1 MERLLKNVTEND
13 IINFDYIKRNDIC
26 LTDSDIKKIDKL
38 FSSRESFEILNN
50 AYSRITCGDD
60 SLYSKNINLAPSAAL
75 DVYKN
80 YRKYHIF
87 NNPLYRYF
95 NYYEILG
102 YVRKNVRVY
111 RILNKFENENSPNNS
126 IHIFARHK
134 KIFNIKYNL
143 DYTLKIQN
151 ILLEKILYN
160 KNITADELI
169 DIINNFIKE
178 NKLKNIKVRR
188 EPIVNLIKIV
198 NKLPNVYTDIDLFI
212 EKYKDVRYSYKAEFM
227 LKETG
232 FKDLKEALL
241 KLPFFSL
248 RLSIA
253 NENEKRQN
261 GLIL

>member
-26 LTDSDIKKIDKL
+26 LTDSDIKKIYKL

-50 AYSRITCGDD
+50 AYNRITCGDN
-60 SLYSKNINLAPSAAL
+60 SSYIKNINLDPSEGL
-75 DVYKN
+75 DIYKN

-95 NYYEILG
+95 NYYEILV
-102 YVRKNVRVY
+102 YARKNTRIC
-111 RILNKFENENSPNNS
+111 RILNNFENENSPNNS

-134 KIFNIKYNL
+134 KIFNTKYNL

-198 NKLPNVYTDIDLFI
+198 NKLPNVYTDIDWFI
-212 EKYKDVRYSYKAEFM
+212 EKYKDVRYSYKTEFM